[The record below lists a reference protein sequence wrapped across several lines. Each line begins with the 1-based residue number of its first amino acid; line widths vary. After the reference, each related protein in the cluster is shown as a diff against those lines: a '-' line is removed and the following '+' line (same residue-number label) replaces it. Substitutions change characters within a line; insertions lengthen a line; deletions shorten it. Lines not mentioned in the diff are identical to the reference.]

1 MDLKALAKLISLKAG
16 DSADLDEVLRQY
28 GISLD
33 FGEKVEL
40 AHMLAGDFSIVY
52 DIVSDRF
59 ILIKARR
66 AEQV

>member
-1 MDLKALAKLISLKAG
+1 MDLRALAKLVSLKAG

-40 AHMLAGDFSIVY
+40 ARMLAGDFSIVY
-52 DIVSDRF
+52 DIVSDKF

-66 AEQV
+66 AEQG

>member
-1 MDLKALAKLISLKAG
+1 MDLRALAKLVSLKAE

-40 AHMLAGDFSIVY
+40 AQMLSGDFSIIY

-59 ILIKARR
+59 ILVKARR
-66 AEQV
+66 VEQS

>member
-1 MDLKALAKLISLKAG
+1 MDLRALAKLVSLKAEG
-16 DSADLDEVLRQY
+16 SADLDEVLRQY

-40 AHMLAGDFSIVY
+40 AQMLSGDFSIIY

-59 ILIKARR
+59 ILVKARR
-66 AEQV
+66 VEQS

>member
-1 MDLKALAKLISLKAG
+1 
-16 DSADLDEVLRQY
+16 LRQY

-40 AHMLAGDFSIVY
+40 AQMLSGDFSIIY

-59 ILIKARR
+59 ILVKARR
-66 AEQV
+66 VEQS